1 MKLKRYGDK
10 FGSSYVNVKVES
22 KYADY
27 GADYEIANYYDQS
40 KRNFAF
46 TKSNLSSYKSFEH
59 KGLYKPFLER
69 RKFRSKNH
77 NMIFWFNIMLENAV
91 KTI

>member
-1 MKLKRYGDK
+1 MTKIRHQNKELQLKLKRYGDK

-40 KRNFAF
+40 KRNRSPKLIHQETRLFSIR
-46 TKSNLSSYKSFEH
+46 TK
-59 KGLYKPFLER
+59 
-69 RKFRSKNH
+69 
-77 NMIFWFNIMLENAV
+77 AV
-91 KTI
+91 K

>member
-1 MKLKRYGDK
+1 MVHKFMLIWLPRKTSFQKSAKNKEIQVKLKRYGDK

-46 TKSNLSSYKSFEH
+46 TKTNLSRYNCFEH
-59 KGLYKPFLER
+59 KG
-69 RKFRSKNH
+69 
-77 NMIFWFNIMLENAV
+77 
-91 KTI
+91 

>member
-1 MKLKRYGDK
+1 MLIWLPRKTSFQKSAKNKEIQVKLKRYGDK

-40 KRNFAF
+40 KRNLAF
-46 TKSNLSSYKSFEH
+46 TKTNLSNYKSFEH
-59 KGLYKPFLER
+59 KG
-69 RKFRSKNH
+69 
-77 NMIFWFNIMLENAV
+77 
-91 KTI
+91 